1 VIRKFGPLVTG
12 IVAAARI
19 ALLVFGLVKQGTS
32 RALDHA
38 VAAGQEPPAP
48 NTTRRLPVLD
58 GVSGHTAAITHW
70 RGGVVIV
77 NFWASWCPSCVAE
90 APLLERAERSLV
102 AQHSG
107 TVVGITYKDVA
118 SDALSDIK
126 SRGLSYPNLRDADGS
141 YAAGYGTDQ
150 LPETFVLNA
159 HERVV
164 AIERGPVTTEAWFT
178 AAIAKA
184 ERT

>member
-1 VIRKFGPLVTG
+1 MRKFGPVVTA
-12 IVAAARI
+12 IVAAALI

-38 VAAGQEPPAP
+38 VAAGKEPAAP
-48 NTTRRLPVLD
+48 NTARQLPVLD
-58 GVSGHTAAITHW
+58 GVSAKTAAITRW

-90 APLLERAERSLV
+90 APLLEQAERTL
-102 AQHSG
+102 AAKRAG

-118 SDALSDIK
+118 GDALSDIK

-141 YAAGYGTDQ
+141 YASGYGTDQ
-150 LPETFVLNA
+150 LPETFVLNRND
-159 HERVV
+159 RVV
-164 AIERGPVTTEAWFT
+164 ALDRGPVASEAWLT